1 MKQGP
6 SKYFTLVQKLERKIQ
21 FELVRISSLFS
32 NYEKKQ
38 FIKLNI
44 SNWRMLKIPK
54 IPVQIDGRL
63 QIIGDIKRTNII
75 GNNKNSNVTT
85 SKPY

>member
-38 FIKLNI
+38 FVKLNI

-63 QIIGDIKRTNII
+63 QIIGDIKRNNII
-75 GNNKNSNVTT
+75 GNKVHIF
-85 SKPY
+85 

>member
-63 QIIGDIKRTNII
+63 QIIGDIKRNNII